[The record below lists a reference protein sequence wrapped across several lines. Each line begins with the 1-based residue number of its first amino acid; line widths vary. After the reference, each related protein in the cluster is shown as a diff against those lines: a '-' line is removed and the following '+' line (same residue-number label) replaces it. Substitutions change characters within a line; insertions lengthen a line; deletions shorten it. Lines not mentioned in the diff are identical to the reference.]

1 MATTPDVVI
10 VSAART
16 AVGKAGRGTLKNTR
30 PDELAAAALRGVIER
45 LPEFDPGAVDDVII
59 GCATQEGP
67 QGYNVAR
74 IASLRA
80 GFPVS
85 VPALTINRFCA
96 SGLETIAMGAE
107 QILSGR
113 AEVVV
118 AGGVESMSQVPFGVN
133 LSPNPTL
140 IEHAPEAYLSMGLT
154 AENLARTYDIPRSAQ
169 DAYAYQSHRKAIA
182 AINAGKFKAEI
193 VPLTIAETHLNS
205 ENTTSETTCSVFDID
220 EGPRRDT
227 SIAALASLKPVFHV
241 DGTVTAGNASQMSDG
256 AAAVVLMSEARAE
269 TEGYTPLAHFVSYA
283 TAGVPPEI
291 MGIGP
296 VPAIPKALATAGL
309 TLADIDL
316 IELNEAFAVQAL
328 AVIQE
333 AELPP
338 EKVNVNG
345 GAVALGHPLGC
356 TGAKLTV
363 GLINEMRRQTHRYG
377 MVTMCVGGGM
387 GAAGIFS
394 LASSKE

>member
-1 MATTPDVVI
+1 MATTSDVVI

-16 AVGKAGRGTLKNTR
+16 AVGRAGRGTLKNTR
-30 PDELAAAALRGVIER
+30 PDELAAAALRGAVEK
-45 LPEFDPGAVDDVII
+45 LPHFDLDAVDDII
-59 GCATQEGP
+59 MGCATHEGA

-113 AEVVV
+113 AEVVI

-140 IEHAPEAYLSMGLT
+140 IEHAPDVYLSMGLT
-154 AENLARTYDIPRSAQ
+154 AENLARKYDISRSAQ
-169 DAYAYQSHRKAIA
+169 DAYAYESHHKAIA
-182 AINAGKFKAEI
+182 AIDGGKFKEEI
-193 VPLTIAETHLNS
+193 VPLTIEETHFNS
-205 ENTTSETTCSVFDID
+205 ENTSATTCSVFDTD

-227 SIAALASLKPVFHV
+227 SPEALASLKPVFHV

-256 AAAVVLMSEARAE
+256 AAAVVLMSETRAE
-269 TEGYTPLAHFVSYA
+269 TEGYNPLARFVSYA
-283 TAGVPPEI
+283 TAGVSPEI

-296 VPAIPKALATAGL
+296 VPAIPKALASADL
-309 TLADIDL
+309 TLADIDV

-333 AELPP
+333 AQLTPGR
-338 EKVNVNG
+338 VNVNG

-363 GLINEMRRQTHRYG
+363 SLINEMRRQNHRYG
-377 MVTMCVGGGM
+377 MVTMCIGGGM
-387 GAAGIFS
+387 GAAGIFGF
-394 LASSKE
+394 

>member
-16 AVGKAGRGTLKNTR
+16 AVGRAGRGTLKNTR
-30 PDELAAAALRGVIER
+30 PDELAAATLRGAVEKLPR
-45 LPEFDPGAVDDVII
+45 LDLDAVDDVII
-59 GCATQEGP
+59 GCATHEGP

-80 GFPVS
+80 GFPVT

-140 IEHAPEAYLSMGLT
+140 IEHAPDAYLSMGLT
-154 AENLARTYDIPRSAQ
+154 AENLARKYNISRNTQ
-169 DAYAYQSHRKAIA
+169 DAYAYQSHRKAVA
-182 AINAGKFKAEI
+182 AIDAGKFTEEI
-193 VPLTIAETHLNS
+193 VPLTIEETHFNS
-205 ENTTSETTCSVFDID
+205 ENTSATTCSVFDTD

-227 SIAALASLKPVFHV
+227 SPEALASLKPVFHA

-269 TEGYTPLAHFVSYA
+269 TEGYNPLARFVSYA
-283 TAGVPPEI
+283 TAGVSPEI

-309 TLADIDL
+309 TLADIDV

-328 AVIQE
+328 TVIQE
-333 AELPP
+333 AQLPP

-363 GLINEMRRQTHRYG
+363 SLINEMRRQNHRYG
-377 MVTMCVGGGM
+377 LVTMCIGGGM

-394 LASSKE
+394 F

>member
-1 MATTPDVVI
+1 MKQTTQNVVI
-10 VSAART
+10 VSAVRT

-30 PDELAAAALRGVIER
+30 PDELAAAVLRGAVER
-45 LPEFDPGAVDDVII
+45 LPQFDHETVDDVII
-59 GCATQEGP
+59 GCATHEGP
-67 QGYNVAR
+67 QGYNLAR

-85 VPALTINRFCA
+85 VPAITINRFCA

-113 AEVVV
+113 AEVVI

-133 LSPNPTL
+133 LSPNPAL
-140 IEHAPEAYLSMGLT
+140 IEHAPDAYLNMGLT
-154 AENLARTYDIPRSAQ
+154 AENLARKYSISREAQ
-169 DAYAYQSHRKAIA
+169 DAYAYESHRKAIA
-182 AINAGKFKAEI
+182 AIDAGKFREEI
-193 VPLTIAETHLNS
+193 IPLKIEETHFNS
-205 ENTTSETTCSVFDID
+205 EDTPETGHFVFDTD

-227 SIAALASLKPVFHV
+227 SPEALASLKPVFHK
-241 DGTVTAGNASQMSDG
+241 DGTVTAGNASQMSD
-256 AAAVVLMSEARAE
+256 AASAVVLMSEARARA
-269 TEGYTPLAHFVSYA
+269 EGYNPLVRFVSYA

-296 VPAIPKALATAGL
+296 VPAIPKTLAFAGL
-309 TLADIDL
+309 TLADIDV

-328 AVIQE
+328 SVIQE
-333 AELPP
+333 AELPT

-356 TGAKLTV
+356 TGTKLTV
-363 GLINEMRRQTHRYG
+363 SLINEMHRQNHQYG
-377 MVTMCVGGGM
+377 IVTMCVGGGM
-387 GAAGIFS
+387 GAAGIF
-394 LASSKE
+394 LNPK

>member
-1 MATTPDVVI
+1 MQTAPSVVI
-10 VSAART
+10 VSAVRT

-30 PDELAAAALRGVIER
+30 PDELLAAALRGAVER
-45 LPEFDPGAVDDVII
+45 LPQFDLDAIDDVII
-59 GCATQEGP
+59 GCATHEGP
-67 QGYNVAR
+67 QSYNIAR

-85 VPALTINRFCA
+85 VPAITINRFCA

-113 AEVVV
+113 TEVVI

-133 LSPNPTL
+133 LSPNPML
-140 IEHAPEAYLSMGLT
+140 IEHAPDAYLSMGLT
-154 AENLARTYDIPRSAQ
+154 AENLARKYNISRAAQ
-169 DAYAYQSHRKAIA
+169 DAYAYESHCKAIA
-182 AINAGKFKAEI
+182 AMDAGKFRKEI
-193 VPLTIAETHLNS
+193 VPLKVKETHLSS
-205 ENTTSETTCSVFDID
+205 ESKPETLSTVFDTD

-227 SIAALASLKPVFHV
+227 STEALASLKPVFHV

-256 AAAVVLMSEARAE
+256 AAAVVLMSEARAKAA
-269 TEGYTPLAHFVSYA
+269 GYDPLAYFVGYA
-283 TAGVPPEI
+283 TAGVSPEI

-296 VPAIPKALATAGL
+296 VPAIPKALAAAGL
-309 TLADIDL
+309 TLVDIDV

-328 AVIQE
+328 AVLQE
-333 AELPP
+333 AQLPP

-356 TGAKLTV
+356 TGTKLTV
-363 GLINEMRRQTHRYG
+363 SLINEMYRQDHQYG

-387 GAAGIFS
+387 GAAGIFQTIR
-394 LASSKE
+394 

>member
-1 MATTPDVVI
+1 MATTSDVVI

-16 AVGKAGRGTLKNTR
+16 AVGRAGRGTLKNTR
-30 PDELAAAALRGVIER
+30 PDELAAAALRGAVEK
-45 LPEFDPGAVDDVII
+45 LPHFDLDAVDDII
-59 GCATQEGP
+59 MGCATHEGA

-80 GFPVS
+80 EFPVS

-113 AEVVV
+113 AEVVI

-140 IEHAPEAYLSMGLT
+140 IEHAPDVYLSMGLT
-154 AENLARTYDIPRSAQ
+154 AENLARKYDISRSAQ
-169 DAYAYQSHRKAIA
+169 DAYAYESHHKAIA
-182 AINAGKFKAEI
+182 AIDGGKFKEEI
-193 VPLTIAETHLNS
+193 VPLTIEETHFNS
-205 ENTTSETTCSVFDID
+205 ENTSATTCSVFDTD

-227 SIAALASLKPVFHV
+227 SPEALASLKPVFHV

-256 AAAVVLMSEARAE
+256 AAAVVLMSETRAE
-269 TEGYTPLAHFVSYA
+269 TEGYNPLARFVSYA
-283 TAGVPPEI
+283 TAGVSPKI

-296 VPAIPKALATAGL
+296 VPAIPKALASADL
-309 TLADIDL
+309 TLADIDV

-333 AELPP
+333 AQLTP

-363 GLINEMRRQTHRYG
+363 SLINEMRRQNHRYG
-377 MVTMCVGGGM
+377 MVTMCIGGGM

-394 LASSKE
+394 F

>member
-1 MATTPDVVI
+1 MQTTPDVVI
-10 VSAART
+10 VSAVRT
-16 AVGKAGRGTLKNTR
+16 AVGRAGKGTLRNTR
-30 PDELAAAALRGVIER
+30 PDELAAAALRGAVDR
-45 LPEFDPGAVDDVII
+45 LRQPDLDTIDDVII
-59 GCATQEGP
+59 GCATHEGP

-85 VPALTINRFCA
+85 VPAITINRFCA

-107 QILSGR
+107 QIRSGR
-113 AEVVV
+113 ADVVI

-140 IEHAPEAYLSMGLT
+140 IENAPDAYLSMGLT
-154 AENLARTYDIPRSAQ
+154 AENLARKYNISRTAQ
-169 DAYAYQSHRKAIA
+169 DAYAYQSHRKAIS
-182 AINAGKFKAEI
+182 AIDAGKFQEEI
-193 VPLTIAETHLNS
+193 VPFTVEETHLNS
-205 ENTTSETTCSVFDID
+205 GGAPETNSFVFDTD

-227 SIAALASLKPVFHV
+227 SPEALASLKPVFHV
-241 DGTVTAGNASQMSDG
+241 NGTVTAGNASQMSDA
-256 AAAVVLMSEARAE
+256 AAAVVLMSEVRAE
-269 TEGYTPLAHFVSYA
+269 AEGYEPLAHFVSYA
-283 TAGVPPEI
+283 TAGVSPEI

-296 VPAIPKALATAGL
+296 VPAIPKVLASAAL
-309 TLADIDL
+309 TLDNIDV

-328 AVIQE
+328 AVIEE
-333 AELPP
+333 AQLPP

-356 TGAKLTV
+356 TGTKLTV
-363 GLINEMRRQTHRYG
+363 SLINEIRRQNHQYG

-387 GAAGIFS
+387 GAAGIF
-394 LASSKE
+394 LNPT

>member
-1 MATTPDVVI
+1 MRQTTPNVVI

-16 AVGKAGRGTLKNTR
+16 AVGRAGRGTLKNTR
-30 PDELAAAALRGVIER
+30 SDELAAAALRGAVER
-45 LPEFDPGAVDDVII
+45 LPELDLETVDDVII
-59 GCATQEGP
+59 GCATHEGP
-67 QGYNVAR
+67 QGYNVSR

-80 GFPVS
+80 GLPVS
-85 VPALTINRFCA
+85 VPAITINRFCA

-113 AEVVV
+113 AEVVI
-118 AGGVESMSQVPFGVN
+118 AGGVESMSQVPFGAN

-140 IEHAPEAYLSMGLT
+140 IEHAPDAYLSMGLT
-154 AENLARTYDIPRSAQ
+154 AENLARKYNISRNAQ
-169 DAYAYQSHRKAIA
+169 DAYAYESHRKAIT
-182 AINAGKFKAEI
+182 AIDSGKFQEEI
-193 VPLTIAETHLNS
+193 VPLPIKETHFNS
-205 ENTTSETTCSVFDID
+205 EDTPETISSVFDTD

-227 SIAALASLKPVFHV
+227 SPEVLASLKPVFHV
-241 DGTVTAGNASQMSDG
+241 DGTVTAGNASQMSDA
-256 AAAVVLMSEARAE
+256 AAAVVLMSEERASAS
-269 TEGYTPLAHFVSYA
+269 GYDPLARFISYA

-296 VPAIPKALATAGL
+296 VPAIPKALKSAGL
-309 TLADIDL
+309 TLADIGV

-328 AVIQE
+328 SVIQE
-333 AELPP
+333 AELPA

-356 TGAKLTV
+356 TGTKLTV
-363 GLINEMRRQTHRYG
+363 SLINEMRRQNHQYG

-387 GAAGIFS
+387 GAAGIFQIIS
-394 LASSKE
+394 

>member
-1 MATTPDVVI
+1 MQAASSVGI
-10 VSAART
+10 VSAVRT

-30 PDELAAAALRGVIER
+30 PDELAAAALRGTVER
-45 LPEFDPGAVDDVII
+45 LPQLALDTVDDIII
-59 GCATQEGP
+59 GCATHEGP

-85 VPALTINRFCA
+85 VPAMTINRFCA

-113 AEVVV
+113 AEVVI
-118 AGGVESMSQVPFGVN
+118 AGGVESMSQVPFGAN
-133 LSPNPTL
+133 LSPNPSL
-140 IEHAPEAYLSMGLT
+140 IEQAPEAYLSMGLT
-154 AENLARTYDIPRSAQ
+154 AEKLTRKYSISRSDQ
-169 DAYAYQSHRKAIA
+169 DAYAYESHRKAIT
-182 AINAGKFKAEI
+182 AIDAGKFTEEI
-193 VPLTIAETHLNS
+193 VPLTVKETHLNS
-205 ENTTSETTCSVFDID
+205 EGIPETVRTVFDTD

-227 SIAALASLKPVFHV
+227 STEALAALKPVFHA
-241 DGTVTAGNASQMSDG
+241 DGTVTAGNASQMSDA
-256 AAAVVLMSEARAE
+256 AAAVVLMSEARAKA
-269 TEGYTPLAHFVSYA
+269 EGYDPLAYFVSYA

-296 VPAIPKALATAGL
+296 VPAIPKALASAGL
-309 TLADIDL
+309 TLDDIDV

-328 AVIQE
+328 AVLQE
-333 AELPP
+333 AQLPP

-356 TGAKLTV
+356 TGTKLTV
-363 GLINEMRRQTHRYG
+363 SLINEMRRQNHQYG

-387 GAAGIFS
+387 GAAGIF
-394 LASSKE
+394 LNPT

>member
-1 MATTPDVVI
+1 MQTTPSVVI
-10 VSAART
+10 VSTART
-16 AVGKAGRGTLKNTR
+16 AVGRAGRGTLKNTR
-30 PDELAAAALRGVIER
+30 PDELAAAVLRGTVER
-45 LPEFDPGAVDDVII
+45 LPQLDLETIDDVII
-59 GCATQEGP
+59 GCATHEGP

-96 SGLETIAMGAE
+96 SGLETIVMGAE
-107 QILSGR
+107 RILSGR

-140 IEHAPEAYLSMGLT
+140 IEHAPDTYLSMGLT
-154 AENLARTYDIPRSAQ
+154 AENLARKYNISRTAQ
-169 DAYAYQSHRKAIA
+169 DAYAYESHRKAIE
-182 AINAGKFKAEI
+182 AIDAGKFREEI
-193 VPLTIAETHLNS
+193 VPLTIEETHLNS
-205 ENTTSETTCSVFDID
+205 EDAPETVSTLFDTD

-227 SIAALASLKPVFHV
+227 SPEALTDLKPVFHV

-256 AAAVVLMSEARAE
+256 AAAVLLMSETRAKA
-269 TEGYTPLAHFVSYA
+269 EGYDPLARFVSYA

-296 VPAIPKALATAGL
+296 VPAIPKALASAGL
-309 TLADIDL
+309 TLADIEV
-316 IELNEAFAVQAL
+316 IELNEAFAAQAI
-328 AVIQE
+328 AVLQE
-333 AELPP
+333 AQLPS

-356 TGAKLTV
+356 TGTKLTV
-363 GLINEMRRQTHRYG
+363 SLINEMRRQNHQYG

-387 GAAGIFS
+387 GAAGIF
-394 LASSKE
+394 LNPT

>member
-1 MATTPDVVI
+1 MATTSDVVI

-16 AVGKAGRGTLKNTR
+16 AVGRAGRGTLKNTR
-30 PDELAAAALRGVIER
+30 PDELAAAALRGAVEK
-45 LPEFDPGAVDDVII
+45 LPHFDLDAVDDII
-59 GCATQEGP
+59 MGCATHEGA

-113 AEVVV
+113 AEVVI

-140 IEHAPEAYLSMGLT
+140 IEHAPDVYLSMGLT
-154 AENLARTYDIPRSAQ
+154 AENLARKYDISRSAQ
-169 DAYAYQSHRKAIA
+169 DAYAYESHHKAIT
-182 AINAGKFKAEI
+182 AIDGGKFKEEI
-193 VPLTIAETHLNS
+193 VPLTIEETHFNS
-205 ENTTSETTCSVFDID
+205 ENTSATTCSVFDTD

-227 SIAALASLKPVFHV
+227 SPEALASLKPVFHV

-256 AAAVVLMSEARAE
+256 AAAVVLMSETRAE
-269 TEGYTPLAHFVSYA
+269 TKGYNPLARFVSYA
-283 TAGVPPEI
+283 TAGVSPEI

-296 VPAIPKALATAGL
+296 VPAIPKALTSADL
-309 TLADIDL
+309 TLADIDV

-333 AELPP
+333 ARLTPGR
-338 EKVNVNG
+338 VNVNG

-363 GLINEMRRQTHRYG
+363 SLINEMRRQNHRYG

-394 LASSKE
+394 F

>member
-16 AVGKAGRGTLKNTR
+16 AVGRAGRGTLKNTR
-30 PDELAAAALRGVIER
+30 PDELAAAALRGAVER
-45 LPEFDPGAVDDVII
+45 LPLFDPDAVDDVII
-59 GCATQEGP
+59 GCATHEGP

-154 AENLARTYDIPRSAQ
+154 AENLARKYDIPRSAQ
-169 DAYAYQSHRKAIA
+169 DAYAYQSHHKAIA
-182 AINAGKFKAEI
+182 AIDAGKFKAEI
-193 VPLTIAETHLNS
+193 VPLTIEETYFNS
-205 ENTTSETTCSVFDID
+205 ENTTSETTCSVFDTD

-227 SIAALASLKPVFHV
+227 SPEALASLKPVFHV

-256 AAAVVLMSEARAE
+256 AAAVVLMSEGRAE
-269 TEGYTPLAHFVSYA
+269 TEGYTPLVRFVSYA
-283 TAGVPPEI
+283 TAGVSPEI

-309 TLADIDL
+309 TLADIDV

-333 AELPP
+333 AELTP
-338 EKVNVNG
+338 EKVNING

-356 TGAKLTV
+356 TGTKLTV
-363 GLINEMRRQTHRYG
+363 SLINEMRRQNHRYG

-387 GAAGIFS
+387 GAAGIF
-394 LASSKE
+394 LNPK

>member
-1 MATTPDVVI
+1 MTTTPDVVI

-16 AVGKAGRGTLKNTR
+16 AVGRAGRGTLKNTR
-30 PDELAAAALRGVIER
+30 PDELAATALRGAVEKLPR
-45 LPEFDPGAVDDVII
+45 LDLDAVDDVII
-59 GCATQEGP
+59 GCATHEGA

-113 AEVVV
+113 AEVVI

-140 IEHAPEAYLSMGLT
+140 IEHAPDAYLSMGLT
-154 AENLARTYDIPRSAQ
+154 AENLARKYDISRGAQ
-169 DAYAYQSHRKAIA
+169 DTYAYQSHHKAIA
-182 AINAGKFKAEI
+182 AIDAGRFKEEI
-193 VPLTIAETHLNS
+193 VPLTIEETHFDLGN
-205 ENTTSETTCSVFDID
+205 TSETTCSVFDTD

-227 SIAALASLKPVFHV
+227 SPEALESLKPVFHV

-256 AAAVVLMSEARAE
+256 AAAVVLMSEARAT
-269 TEGYTPLAHFVSYA
+269 TEGYDPLVRFVSYA
-283 TAGVPPEI
+283 TAGVAPEI

-296 VPAIPKALATAGL
+296 VPAIPKALTTAGL
-309 TLADIDL
+309 TLADIEI
-316 IELNEAFAVQAL
+316 IELNEAFAAQAI

-333 AELPP
+333 AQLPP

-356 TGAKLTV
+356 TGTKLTV
-363 GLINEMRRQTHRYG
+363 SLINEMRRQNHRYG

-387 GAAGIFS
+387 GAAGIF
-394 LASSKE
+394 LNPK

>member
-1 MATTPDVVI
+1 MTTTPDAVI
-10 VSAART
+10 VSTART
-16 AVGKAGRGTLKNTR
+16 AVGRAGRGTLKNTR
-30 PDELAAAALRGVIER
+30 PDELAAAALRGAVEK
-45 LPEFDPGAVDDVII
+45 LPHFDLDAVDDIII
-59 GCATQEGP
+59 GCATHEGP

-80 GFPVS
+80 EFPVS

-113 AEVVV
+113 AEVVI

-140 IEHAPEAYLSMGLT
+140 IEHAPDVYLSMGLT
-154 AENLARTYDIPRSAQ
+154 AENLARKYDISRSAQ
-169 DAYAYQSHRKAIA
+169 DAYAYESHHKAIT
-182 AINAGKFKAEI
+182 AIDGGKFKEEI
-193 VPLTIAETHLNS
+193 VPLTIEETHFNS
-205 ENTTSETTCSVFDID
+205 ENTSATTCSVFDTD

-227 SIAALASLKPVFHV
+227 SPEALASLKPVFHV

-256 AAAVVLMSEARAE
+256 AAAVVLMSETRAE
-269 TEGYTPLAHFVSYA
+269 TEGYNPLARFVSYA
-283 TAGVPPEI
+283 TAGVSPEI

-309 TLADIDL
+309 TLADIDV

-333 AELPP
+333 AQLTP

-363 GLINEMRRQTHRYG
+363 SLINEMRRQNYQYG
-377 MVTMCVGGGM
+377 MVTMCIGGGM
-387 GAAGIFS
+387 GAAGVFGF
-394 LASSKE
+394 

>member
-1 MATTPDVVI
+1 MTTTPDVVI

-16 AVGKAGRGTLKNTR
+16 AVGRAGRGTLKNTR
-30 PDELAAAALRGVIER
+30 PDELAAAALRGVIKR
-45 LPEFDPGAVDDVII
+45 LPQFDPNVVDDVII
-59 GCATQEGP
+59 GCATHEGS

-133 LSPNPTL
+133 LAPNPAL
-140 IEHAPEAYLSMGLT
+140 IEHAPDAYLSMGLT

-169 DAYAYQSHRKAIA
+169 DAYAYQSHHKAIA
-182 AINAGKFKAEI
+182 AIDAGKFKAEI
-193 VPLTIAETHLNS
+193 VPLPIEETHFNS
-205 ENTTSETTCSVFDID
+205 ENTTSDTTCSVFDTD

-227 SIAALASLKPVFHV
+227 SPEVLASLKPVFHV

-256 AAAVVLMSEARAE
+256 AAAVVLMSEARAA
-269 TEGYTPLAHFVSYA
+269 TEGYTPLTHFVSYA
-283 TAGVPPEI
+283 TAGVSPEI

-309 TLADIDL
+309 TLADIDV

-333 AELPP
+333 AELTP

-356 TGAKLTV
+356 TGTKLTV
-363 GLINEMRRQTHRYG
+363 SLINEMRRQNHRYG

-387 GAAGIFS
+387 GAAGIF
-394 LASSKE
+394 LNPK